1 VIAGIVFLANNPDK
15 MGKYHDTVWAADPKV
30 LSEPPFNLPH
40 YETVPMSEA
49 PQPKTDIAATRRGGR
64 AGVCLFGAPPSLGNA
79 WAARRDLVEAI
90 GAD

>member
-49 PQPKTDIAATRRGGR
+49 PQPKTDIAAAQRDVAAEPACVCSERHLRSAMRGR
-64 AGVCLFGAPPSLGNA
+64 HAETS
-79 WAARRDLVEAI
+79 
-90 GAD
+90 